1 MATRKVADHTLYHLS
16 PKGFW
21 NKFRNAVAV
30 DPAISSGLPLPTMNR
45 QPPPGSRPEKYSTP
59 ASKASDPAQNPY
71 WKRDVR
77 RAYPQ
82 LSVVTQSEL
91 STLLIQHSSSDAPE
105 SLAAPLGSEST
116 SVPATTR
123 VPQPGL
129 SEAISAINAAR
140 KEYTTSALPPTPPT
154 PFKRWVPERA
164 PDAPHDPNSYFP
176 MVWSSD
182 ENMRPWKGK

>member
-1 MATRKVADHTLYHLS
+1 MATRKAADHTLYHLS

-21 NKFRNAVAV
+21 KKFRDAVAV
-30 DPAISSGLPLPTMNR
+30 DPAISSGLPLPTVNR

-59 ASKASDPAQNPY
+59 ATKASDPAQNPY

-91 STLLIQHSSSDAPE
+91 STLLIQHSNTPE
-105 SLAAPLGSEST
+105 LAVPPGPEVT
-116 SVPATTR
+116 SVPSVSAASA
-123 VPQPGL
+123 QQLGL
-129 SEAISAINAAR
+129 SEAVSTINAAR
-140 KEYTTSALPPTPPT
+140 KAYSTSVLPPTPPT

-164 PDAPHDPNSYFP
+164 PDAPHDPNAYFP
-176 MVWSSD
+176 MILV
-182 ENMRPWKGK
+182 K

>member
-1 MATRKVADHTLYHLS
+1 MATRKAADHTLYHLS

-21 NKFRNAVAV
+21 KKFRDAVAV
-30 DPAISSGLPLPTMNR
+30 DPAISSGLPLQSVNR

-91 STLLIQHSSSDAPE
+91 STLLIQHSGAAAATELLATPPGPDA
-105 SLAAPLGSEST
+105 T
-116 SVPATTR
+116 SVPATPPR
-123 VPQPGL
+123 QFDL
-129 SEAISAINAAR
+129 SEAIGTISAAR
-140 KEYTTSALPPTPPT
+140 KVYSTSSLPPTPPT

-164 PDAPHDPNSYFP
+164 PDAPHDPNAYFP
-176 MVWSSD
+176 MILV
-182 ENMRPWKGK
+182 K